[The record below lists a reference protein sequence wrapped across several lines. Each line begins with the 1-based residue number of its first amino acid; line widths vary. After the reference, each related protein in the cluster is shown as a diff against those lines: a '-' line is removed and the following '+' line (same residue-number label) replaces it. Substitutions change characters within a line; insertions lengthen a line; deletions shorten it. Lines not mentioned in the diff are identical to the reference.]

1 MSLIELKD
9 ITFNYDGNPLIE
21 HVSAR
26 LLPGEH
32 VVLLGPNGTGKSTLV
47 RLLMH
52 QLSPDSGTI
61 LFHPNKRFKALD
73 QHLVLPKDETV
84 LHYLSG
90 VFQDLFDLETRMHQL
105 YEEAAEASADV
116 QFKKIDQASR
126 IQETLNE
133 SEFYQFQT
141 EISKVITGLGLEPEV
156 LKQTIGT
163 LSGGMRSKVKLS
175 EILLSKADIM
185 LLDEPS
191 NFLDENQVDWLLKYL
206 KRLPNAFLLVTH
218 EARIAQEVAS
228 VVWALEQKTISVYRG
243 DYAFYLKEREMRA
256 NQREKTFKAQ
266 QKFIDKTEAFIAKNI
281 ARAKTTRRAQSRRKM
296 LAKLDRVAPV
306 EAQKTYQFEF
316 PIAAPTGE
324 KVVQINSLSI
334 GYKAPLV
341 EPIDLTIRRGE
352 KWAITGENGVG
363 KTTLIRTIM
372 NELKAFEGDVTWIDT
387 AQINYF
393 SQDYHIGANETPFS
407 IVRGHFPAFDNRQ
420 VYATLARFGIRNDKA
435 LRPIKTLSG
444 GEQSKV
450 RLALLW
456 PVKSNVFILD
466 EPTNHL
472 DVAIKEALKEALIAY
487 EGTLILVSH
496 ERDFYEDICPIEL
509 QLERKSH
516 V

>member
-1 MSLIELKD
+1 MSLIDLKD
-9 ITFNYDGNPLIE
+9 VTFNYDGTALLETIT
-21 HVSAR
+21 AR

-52 QLSPDSGTI
+52 QLTPDSGLIT
-61 LFHPNKRFKALD
+61 FHPHKVFKALD

-84 LHYLSG
+84 IHYLSG
-90 VFQDLFDLETRMHQL
+90 VYQEFFDLEKRMHQL
-105 YEEAAEASADV
+105 YDEAARADADI
-116 QFKKIDQASR
+116 QLKKISQASR
-126 IQETLNE
+126 IQETLND
-133 SEFYQFQT
+133 SQFYQYQT
-141 EISKVITGLGLEPEV
+141 EILKVITGLGLEASV
-156 LKQTIGT
+156 LEQTIGT

-175 EILLSKADIM
+175 EILLSNADIM

-191 NFLDENQVDWLLKYL
+191 NFLDEGQVDWLLKYL
-206 KRLPNAFLLVTH
+206 KRLPNAFIVVTH
-218 EARIAQEVAS
+218 ESRIAEEIATTI
-228 VVWALEQKTISVYRG
+228 WALEQKSIQVYRG
-243 DYAFYLKEREMRA
+243 DYSFYLKERTLRA
-256 NQREKTFKAQ
+256 EQHQKAFKAQ
-266 QKFIDKTEAFIAKNI
+266 QKYIAKTEEFIAKNI
-281 ARAKTTRRAQSRRKM
+281 ARAKTTRRAQSRRKQ
-296 LAKLDRVAPV
+296 LAKLERIDPLEKAK
-306 EAQKTYQFEF
+306 AYDFSF
-316 PIAAPTGE
+316 PMAAPTGE
-324 KVVQINSLSI
+324 KVCVINDLSI
-334 GYKAPLV
+334 GYDSALV
-341 EPIDLTIRRGE
+341 EPITLTIRRGE

-372 NELKAFEGDVTWIDT
+372 NQHSALEGLVTWIDT
-387 AQINYF
+387 AQVNYF
-393 SQDYHIGANETPFS
+393 SQDHHLDPALNPYQ
-407 IVRGHFPAFDNRQ
+407 IVQSHFPEYDRKK

-509 QLERKSH
+509 QLEKASL
-516 V
+516 